1 MPQTS
6 VTTTPAKGVPGQIAD
21 LGSALG
27 CVTRSKINEEADDS
41 IGFGLMVGLGTA
53 DDGVLKLAATSDQL
67 AGIVVFAQNY
77 RRSCDGDV
85 GQVDDDGLTP
95 KTRFA
100 VMEVGE
106 IWVQPEGNVAPGD
119 EVHVRAVAGGSEKA
133 GAFRGT
139 ADSTDCIDITPFARW
154 LTTGTSSVPAK
165 LQIDLRNAALA
176 TADT

>member
-27 CVTRSKINEEADDS
+27 CVTRSKINEEASAS
-41 IGFGLMVGLGTA
+41 IGFGLMVGKGTA
-53 DDGVLKLAATSDQL
+53 DDGVLKLATTADVL
-67 AGIVVFAQNY
+67 EGIVVFAQNY
-77 RRSCDGDV
+77 RRSCDGDT
-85 GQVDDDGLTP
+85 GQLDDNGLTP

-100 VMEVGE
+100 VLEVGE
-106 IWVQPEGNVAPGD
+106 IWVQPEGNVAPGN
-119 EVHVRAVAGGSEKA
+119 EVHVRAVAAGAEKA
-133 GAFRGT
+133 GAFRAT
-139 ADSTDCIDITPFARW
+139 ADGTNTIDITPFARW
-154 LTTGTSSVPAK
+154 LSTGTSSIPAK